1 MKATCT
7 TSRAGAVA
15 TCVADLLATPEQAR
29 AWAGERWWP
38 QSLAQGA
45 AGVALLHIE
54 RARTEVGSWSRAQ
67 AWLECAV
74 AQGVDASPAAHLFYG
89 APALAYVLNRAQ
101 DVRPEFGPQISRLDA
116 AVDQIVADRLRH
128 ARERLATGEQPVP
141 AEFDAIRGLAGLG
154 TLLLARDE
162 HHPLLPEVV
171 SYLATLTEP
180 LTVGGTNTPGWW
192 TPVGPNGKKDPRFP
206 SGHANTGMA
215 HGVCGP
221 LALLALALQCGI
233 AIQECTK
240 AMGHILAWLDAW
252 QRSEADQVWWPYWV
266 THAQYSGAE
275 RVVGPQRPSWCYGA
289 AGVAQ
294 AQLLAAKS
302 LGDTTRAGLL
312 QDVLRRV
319 FTTAATSP
327 VVHDAS
333 LCHGYAGLA
342 LLAHTT
348 SAGRAENLLA
358 PVVEGG
364 DAHTVAAKLLSTGG
378 IGLLEGAAGTA
389 LALHTLTGPAPD
401 PGWAGFLLCGV
412 TGGARG

>member
-1 MKATCT
+1 MRATCT
-7 TSRAGAVA
+7 TSRASAVA
-15 TCVADLLATPEQAR
+15 ARVADLLATPEQAR

-38 QSLAQGA
+38 QCMAQGA

-54 RARTEVGSWSRAQ
+54 RARTGEGAWERAQ

-101 DVRPEFGPQISRLDA
+101 SVRPEFGPQLARLDA
-116 AVDQIVADRLRH
+116 AVDRIVTDRLGH
-128 ARERLATGEQPVP
+128 AQARLAAGVRPVL
-141 AEFDAIRGLAGLG
+141 AEFDTIRGLAGLG
-154 TLLLARDE
+154 ALLLARDE
-162 HHPLLPEVV
+162 HHPLLPGVL
-171 SYLATLTEP
+171 SYLVALTEP
-180 LTVGGTNTPGWW
+180 LTVDGAEAPGWW
-192 TPVGPNGKKDPRFP
+192 ARVGPDGKEDPRFP

-215 HGVCGP
+215 HGICGP

-233 AIQECTK
+233 AAQECAG
-240 AMGHILAWLDAW
+240 AMGRILDWLDIW
-252 QRSEADQVWWPYWV
+252 QQGDADQVWWPYWV
-266 THAQYSGAE
+266 TSAQYSGTE

-289 AGVAQ
+289 GGVAH
-294 AQLLAAKS
+294 AQLLAARA
-302 LGDTTRAGLL
+302 LGDATRAERCRA
-312 QDVLRRV
+312 VLSRV
-319 FTTAATSP
+319 FTTAPLSP
-327 VVHDAS
+327 VVNDAS

-348 SAGRAENLLA
+348 GTGHAEDLLA

-364 DAHTVAAKLLSTGG
+364 DAHPVATKLISTGG

-389 LALHTLTGPAPD
+389 LALHTLTGRAPESR
-401 PGWAGFLLCGV
+401 WAGFLLCAP

>member
-1 MKATCT
+1 MRTTCA
-7 TSRAGAVA
+7 TSRASAVA
-15 TCVADLLATPEQAR
+15 ARVADLLATPEQAR

-54 RARTEVGSWSRAQ
+54 RARTGEGSWERAQ

-74 AQGVDASPAAHLFYG
+74 AQGVDASPTAHLFYG

-101 DVRPEFGPQISRLDA
+101 SVRPEFGPQLARLDV
-116 AVDQIVADRLRH
+116 AVDRIVTDRLER
-128 ARERLATGEQPVP
+128 AQERLASGKRPVL
-141 AEFDAIRGLAGLG
+141 AEFDTIRGLAGLG
-154 TLLLARDE
+154 ALLLFRDE
-162 HHPLLPEVV
+162 DHPLLPGVV
-171 SYLATLTEP
+171 SYLAALTEP
-180 LTVGGTNTPGWW
+180 LTVGDTNTPGWW

-215 HGVCGP
+215 HGICGP
-221 LALLALALQCGI
+221 LALLALALQRGI
-233 AIQECTK
+233 AAQECAG
-240 AMGHILAWLDAW
+240 AMGRILDWLDVW
-252 QRSEADQVWWPYWV
+252 QQGDADQVWWPYWIAR
-266 THAQYSGAE
+266 AQHSGAE

-289 AGVAQ
+289 GGVAH
-294 AQLLAAKS
+294 AQLLAA
-302 LGDTTRAGLL
+302 RALRDVARAEL
-312 QDVLRRV
+312 CRAVLRRV
-319 FTTAATSP
+319 FTTAPLSP
-327 VVHDAS
+327 VVNDAS

-348 SAGRAENLLA
+348 SAGRAEDLLA

-364 DAHTVAAKLLSTGG
+364 DAHTVATKLLSTGG

-389 LALHTLTGPAPD
+389 LALHALTGPAPD

-412 TGGARG
+412 MGGARG